1 MTSHGGIL
9 DSSASN
15 KDLTLFQFSSFTGIM
30 QGTLGTGDLDGEDT
44 GTGDEGTGTGD
55 LTGDEG
61 TGTGDFTLGAGDL
74 TLDRED
80 AGTGDESTD
89 GGTGDGTEAEDGGR
103 DAPQA

>member
-9 DSSASN
+9 DSSVSN

-30 QGTLGTGDLDGEDT
+30 QGTLGLDGEDT
-44 GTGDEGTGTGD
+44 GTGDEGSGTGD
-55 LTGDEG
+55 LTGEG

-74 TLDRED
+74 TLD